1 MEIDSVGVRI
11 PPYVLAG
18 SRPDIEQALSQ
29 SRADFAAGFDI
40 RTTLC
45 RSKHTLLPIMRA
57 ELHGV
62 DVDIFDCCPGVM
74 MVRKPVEWIQAS
86 LVSGKTRQWAAEH
99 GKHFHALVQEFE
111 GFPSHIIPVSIAG
124 SHISMA
130 RKQRFRTTYAWIYR
144 MRCAAYVDCCPT
156 TFNIFS
162 YDWESPQ
169 VYLEFQCDL
178 GCVHPA
184 GKTYGQVRGA
194 ARAALLAS
202 GLRPHAMVADAMSK
216 ALPEAKATGN
226 FTGIPSRHAAKKI
239 SSEYLNIGRMDADVE
254 ESLNKIRL
262 QFQSHDETSKIFKGL
277 VHDIVC
283 DDDSV
288 SFSLYSEGA
297 LSLAR
302 SLPFLLV

>member
-1 MEIDSVGVRI
+1 
-11 PPYVLAG
+11 
-18 SRPDIEQALSQ
+18 
-29 SRADFAAGFDI
+29 
-40 RTTLC
+40 
-45 RSKHTLLPIMRA
+45 
-57 ELHGV
+57 
-62 DVDIFDCCPGVM
+62 
-74 MVRKPVEWIQAS
+74 
-86 LVSGKTRQWAAEH
+86 
-99 GKHFHALVQEFE
+99 
-111 GFPSHIIPVSIAG
+111 
-124 SHISMA
+124 MA

-162 YDWESPQ
+162 YDWESSQ

-297 LSLAR
+297 HSCSLVAFLTRVCDCLQLPFVFWVSLLPTLGSCFVITQAVWFGTLQHGMAALLLFLILFWQRIR
-302 SLPFLLV
+302 SLMALLCLYSSTYPI